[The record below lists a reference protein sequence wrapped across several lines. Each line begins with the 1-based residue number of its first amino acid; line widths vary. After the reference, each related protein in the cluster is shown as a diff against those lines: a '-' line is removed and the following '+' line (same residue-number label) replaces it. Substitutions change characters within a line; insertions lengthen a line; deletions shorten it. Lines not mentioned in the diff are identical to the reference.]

1 MSIYTYSSQ
10 YRDACQAKE
19 IKIIWTTVNATYQGH
34 VSTCHRFTIPGLYK
48 LFIIFLFLL
57 LCLMY
62 SYCMFM
68 YLQRASWHSS
78 DTLTEVFSLI
88 FSQL

>member
-1 MSIYTYSSQ
+1 MSIYIYSSQ

-19 IKIIWTTVNATYQGH
+19 IKIIGTTVNAAYQGH

-62 SYCMFM
+62 S
-68 YLQRASWHSS
+68 
-78 DTLTEVFSLI
+78 
-88 FSQL
+88 